1 MRFSGPGPGP
11 EGRLVPTGRFG
22 AKPPRRVPGAG
33 GSRLAAAAALRRAV
47 SSQPTLPIGGSVGL
61 TIDLEP
67 QPPPRLP
74 PPINFLQIDVGSP
87 VRNLPSY
94 HLHNAAF
101 NSSSSQKGGL
111 TLDISE
117 NQTNGSGSGI
127 GVATTRT
134 PFAGGSSPIVSVS
147 STSYKDP
154 RPLSGQ
160 AMLSSSMQE
169 IESFVCSGL
178 EAADDVSHLDDAHF
192 GTVPEGGVPGLGG
205 EGGQR
210 TRTAER
216 RHQRALAA
224 YPLKRLD
231 LLGRGSSAYVYR
243 SIMLDSLTV
252 CAEKV
257 VIVGDANKKVLLM
270 RELESLRKAIHGGSR
285 GTSDKDKQHKDK
297 GQGQGQPSPFI
308 VALLA
313 VIPNPSDGTLS
324 ICLEHMDGGSLQD
337 LLRAGPQ
344 TSLAMQGISRQ
355 LLSGL
360 AYLHSLRII
369 HRDIKPSN
377 CLISHTGVVKLADFG
392 LARTLGPESLAE
404 SFLGTYEY
412 MSPERVVGGSYS
424 LASDVWALGLTLHT
438 VAIGSYPYS
447 DRSGGAA
454 GGGKKR
460 RAKLG
465 YWALI
470 NAIQEQPVPLPSCP
484 PFDPKFSTFIA
495 SACEKSVQ
503 QRPSAQRL
511 LRHPFLLQPVCDW
524 SEASLKLAVEHG
536 VRGAVRHV
544 IRQTVVGGG
553 EELTVDEE
561 ERDAAA
567 VEAEA
572 AAEAAVAL
580 EDMKRAVAVAAAA
593 AAAIQLVPI
602 PDGRNSKPAGAAAAG
617 TRDATAGAADGTATT
632 AAAGGA
638 VNVDDD
644 SDDVDDGDGDSS
656 EDEEGGRSRARARAK
671 AKAKASKQAKYASRG
686 GLLSGSD
693 GHNVDD
699 EEGQGQGLTVVTQ
712 AEAAEIADAWASYAA
727 ALLVMQFESERES
740 EKAASG
746 NSSGDCLGGLGL
758 ENGQVREKGAQGGLP
773 PPPALEPA
781 VVTSA
786 AGECPENSQSQSQL
800 VPPDAGPKRTKT
812 QSPTKSKTGARP
824 LSGSAAAAQSLGL
837 NALDTVSTKTLSA
850 ARVDSLAREI
860 GCDTALL
867 RTAFHAAVG
876 DIRMAVMR
884 AIAEGG
890 LGLDWSKETAV
901 DEAMQRQGGL
911 RLRDTLR
918 KIKDYAP
925 PPPDES
931 SEESESESESRET
944 RGDTDE
950 ENLLFS
956 DDDCVMTSGD
966 EEDSDDE
973 ETKGDR
979 AETEAVAADAP
990 PIPSAAEILAARK
1003 AVISA
1008 VAKGRLGGDHATKG
1022 TPAISQRA
1030 TPPAGPP
1037 PSMPA
1042 RIDSAKT
1049 AKNAIAA
1056 PDLSSKLPPIGKTAG
1071 AQSAAKGGLL
1081 RRR

>member
-101 NSSSSQKGGL
+101 NSSNSQKGGL

-154 RPLSGQ
+154 RPLRGQ

-178 EAADDVSHLDDAHF
+178 EAADDVSHLGDTHF

-205 EGGQR
+205 EAEGRQR

-270 RELESLRKAIHGGSR
+270 RELESLRKAIHGGNR

-297 GQGQGQPSPFI
+297 GQGQPSPFI

-470 NAIQEQPVPLPSCP
+470 NAIQEQPVPLPPCP
-484 PFDPKFSTFIA
+484 PFDPKFSTFIG

-503 QRPSAQRL
+503 LRPSAQRL
-511 LRHPFLLQPVCDW
+511 LRHPFLLQPVCNW

-553 EELTVDEE
+553 EEPSVDED
-561 ERDAAA
+561 ERDAVA

-572 AAEAAVAL
+572 AAEAAMAL

-593 AAAIQLVPI
+593 AAALQLGPS

-617 TRDATAGAADGTATT
+617 TKDATAGAADGTATT

-638 VNVDDD
+638 VDVDGD
-644 SDDVDDGDGDSS
+644 SNDVDDGDSDSS
-656 EDEEGGRSRARARAK
+656 EDEEGGRSRARARVRAK
-671 AKAKASKQAKYASRG
+671 AKAKAKESKQAKSASRG

-693 GHNVDD
+693 DHNVDD
-699 EEGQGQGLTVVTQ
+699 EEGLGLTVVTQ

-740 EKAASG
+740 EKAASAI
-746 NSSGDCLGGLGL
+746 SSGDCLGGLGL
-758 ENGQVREKGAQGGLP
+758 EKGARGGLP
-773 PPPALEPA
+773 PPPAPEPA
-781 VVTSA
+781 VLASA
-786 AGECPENSQSQSQL
+786 AEECPEILQPQL
-800 VPPDAGPKRTKT
+800 VPPDASPKRTKT

-850 ARVDSLAREI
+850 ARIDSLAREI

-925 PPPDES
+925 LPPDES